1 MAASTELTSVK
12 CVMKLNNGTTE
23 TGNVKTVSVSLAT
36 LDKTQWATTQLT
48 DSSNQKLLNI
58 INAAYPCLSL
68 MLYSA
73 TTTMTYDLSE
83 N

>member
-1 MAASTELTSVK
+1 MAAVTELAGIK
-12 CVMKLNNGTTE
+12 CVMKLNNGTSE
-23 TGNVKTVSVSLAT
+23 TGKVKTVSVSLAT
-36 LDKTQWATTQLT
+36 LDKTQWATTELVST
-48 DSSNQKLLNI
+48 SNEKLLNI

-73 TTTMTYDLSE
+73 GLTMTYDLSE